1 MMKRIVASTFLLGL
15 LVFCSPS
22 FSQKEQSTS
31 SKQKLRR
38 IVLDAGMVA
47 AILELLESILKK
59 KM

>member
-22 FSQKEQSTS
+22 FSQKQSTS